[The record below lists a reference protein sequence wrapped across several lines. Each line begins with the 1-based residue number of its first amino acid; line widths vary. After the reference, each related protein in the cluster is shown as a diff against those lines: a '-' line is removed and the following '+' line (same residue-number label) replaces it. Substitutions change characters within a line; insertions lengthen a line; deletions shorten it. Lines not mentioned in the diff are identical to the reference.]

1 MSEFAEDAVFSNL
14 EITRNIIHNGKVIL
28 DTGNGSGSTLYIDSI
43 VTSNVSGVDLTG
55 IRKITG
61 VSSLSVP
68 IKRDSDPPIATLSN
82 EHSSV
87 IGKNNIQSNNK
98 TVIIGGELNENF
110 GEYSSILGGKY
121 NELYG
126 KQSTIIGGIENKIYS
141 SCSISMGQ
149 SAICSHDNSFVF
161 NSSENELETTDNSQ
175 FIIGSNNGTFFKLP
189 QSAQIKS
196 HLLPEGFA
204 CWCWDHNLNSV
215 VMKTKQN
222 DNMYISIIP
231 TKSNNIEIKLQENNG
246 YILPIIINPDTDT
259 TK

>member
-175 FIIGSNNGTFFKLP
+175 FIIGSNNGTF
-189 QSAQIKS
+189 
-196 HLLPEGFA
+196 
-204 CWCWDHNLNSV
+204 
-215 VMKTKQN
+215 
-222 DNMYISIIP
+222 
-231 TKSNNIEIKLQENNG
+231 
-246 YILPIIINPDTDT
+246 
-259 TK
+259 